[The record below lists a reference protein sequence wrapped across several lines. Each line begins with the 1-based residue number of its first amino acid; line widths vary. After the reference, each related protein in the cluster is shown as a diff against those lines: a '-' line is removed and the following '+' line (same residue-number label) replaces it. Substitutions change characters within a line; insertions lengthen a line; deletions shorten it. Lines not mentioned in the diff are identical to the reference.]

1 LKINYLGA
9 IMKKSK
15 NGSIKEKTGGKTGKE
30 IKKSEKSENPM
41 HDPVHNHHNH
51 QKHQSNLQKHEKHA
65 TDQSMHHHSHAGMLE
80 DYKKRLIVCLILTIP
95 VFILTPIV
103 QEALNLSQFINFYG
117 EEYLLLIISSIVF
130 VYGGYPF
137 FKGFLKETKNKI
149 PGMMTLI
156 TVAITTA
163 YIYSFAVTLGLMGMV
178 FFLELVTLIDIMLL
192 GHWVEMRSVMG
203 ASNALEKLAK
213 LLPKNA
219 HLINVHGRLQDIT
232 ISELK
237 IHDRILVKPGEK
249 IPADGLVINGES
261 SVNESLLTGES
272 SLQKK
277 SPQSQVIGGSLNKNG
292 SLTIEVKKTGEESF
306 ISQVIQLVGEAQQGK
321 SKTQDLANKAAMW
334 LTIIALLGGA
344 ITFLMW
350 FGLGKMDLAFS
361 LERTVTVMVTTC
373 PHALGLAIPL
383 VIAVSTAIS
392 AREGLLIR
400 HRDAF
405 ENARAINAVIFD
417 KTGTLT
423 RGELGVSDVISFDDD
438 IDEGEL
444 LKYAASAEVYSE
456 HPLARGIVDSVE
468 EVLPSQNFQSI
479 PGKGV
484 SATVGGI
491 EIQVVSPG
499 FLKEM
504 GIELKSELENGF
516 TNNFENEIKIKREL
530 ENEIESSLGGI
541 ENNVNSST
549 IDLLFSQ
556 GKTVVFVLFNG
567 ELKGCVALGDIIRE
581 ESLRTI
587 TELKNRNIKCIM
599 LTGDNKK
606 SAQWVAG
613 KIGLDEYFS
622 QLLPD
627 EKVDKVIEIQSR
639 GFKVAMTGDGINDAP
654 ALAQADLG
662 IAIGAGTDVAVETAD
677 VVLIKSNPLDV
688 ISILDLANSSYR
700 KMRQNLIW
708 ATAYNFFAIPLAA
721 GVLYYQG
728 ILLSPAMGAVLMSLS
743 TVIVAVNARMFK
755 FKTSGDY

>member
-1 LKINYLGA
+1 LKIKISLEA
-9 IMKKSK
+9 IMKKSE
-15 NGSIKEKTGGKTGKE
+15 NESID
-30 IKKSEKSENPM
+30 KKSDSLKKLKEPERSLNSNHSEHHLNQET
-41 HDPVHNHHNH
+41 HHNH
-51 QKHQSNLQKHEKHA
+51 GKKADPEKHGA
-65 TDQSMHHHSHAGMLE
+65 HNKHKKHVKHGNSESMHSHGHSEMLQ

-103 QEALNLSQFINFYG
+103 QQALNLNQTINFYG
-117 EEYLLLIISSIVF
+117 EEYLLLLISSIVF

-137 FKGFLKETKNKI
+137 FKGFLEEIKNRI

-163 YIYSFAVTLGLMGMV
+163 YIYSAAVTLGLMGMV

-203 ASNALEKLAK
+203 ASNALEKLGK

-219 HLINVHGRLQDIT
+219 HLINVHGRLQDIPL
-232 ISELK
+232 SELK
-237 IHDRILVKPGEK
+237 VHDRVLVKPGEK
-249 IPADGLVINGES
+249 IPADGRVINGES

-272 SLQKK
+272 ILQKK
-277 SPQSQVIGGSLNKNG
+277 SPQSQVIGGSLNENG

-306 ISQVIQLVGEAQQGK
+306 ISQVIELVSEAQQGK

-350 FGLGKMDLAFS
+350 LAVAKMDLAFS

-383 VIAVSTAIS
+383 VVAVSTAIS

-423 RGELGVSDVISFDDD
+423 RGELGVSDVISFDED

-444 LKYAASAEVYSE
+444 LKYAASAEIHSE

-468 EVLPSQNFQSI
+468 EVLPSQDFQSI

-484 SATVGGI
+484 LATVGGI
-491 EIQVVSPG
+491 EIQVISPG
-499 FLKEM
+499 FLKEL
-504 GIELKSELENGF
+504 GINLQNEFETHLANKLENNL
-516 TNNFENEIKIKREL
+516 TD
-530 ENEIESSLGGI
+530 
-541 ENNVNSST
+541 ST
-549 IDLLFSQ
+549 IELLFSQ

-567 ELKGCVALGDIIRE
+567 ELKGCIALGDIIRK
-581 ESLRTI
+581 ESHRTI
-587 TELKNRNIKCIM
+587 QELKNRNIKCIM
-599 LTGDNKK
+599 LTGDNEKAAK
-606 SAQWVAG
+606 WVASE
-613 KIGLDEYFS
+613 IGLDEYFS

-627 EKVDKVIEIQSR
+627 EKVNKVIEIQSR

-688 ISILDLANSSYR
+688 ISIMDLANSSYG

-708 ATAYNFFAIPLAA
+708 ATAYNAFAIPLAA

-743 TVIVAVNARMFK
+743 TVIVALNARMFK
-755 FKTSGDY
+755 FKTSKDY

>member
-1 LKINYLGA
+1 
-9 IMKKSK
+9 MKKSE
-15 NGSIKEKTGGKTGKE
+15 NEYID
-30 IKKSEKSENPM
+30 KKSDSLKNLKEQESSLNSNHSEHHLNQET
-41 HDPVHNHHNH
+41 HHNH
-51 QKHQSNLQKHEKHA
+51 GKKADPEKHGA
-65 TDQSMHHHSHAGMLE
+65 HNKHKKHVKHGNSESMHSHGHSEMLQ

-103 QEALNLSQFINFYG
+103 QQALNLNQTINFYG
-117 EEYLLLIISSIVF
+117 EEYLLLLISSIVF
-130 VYGGYPF
+130 IYGGYPF
-137 FKGFLKETKNKI
+137 FKGFLEEIKNRI

-163 YIYSFAVTLGLMGMV
+163 YIYSAAVTLGLMGMV

-219 HLINVHGRLQDIT
+219 HLINIHGRLQDIPL
-232 ISELK
+232 SELK
-237 IHDRILVKPGEK
+237 VHDRVLVKPGEK
-249 IPADGLVINGES
+249 IPADGRVVNGES

-277 SPQSQVIGGSLNKNG
+277 TPQSQVIGGSLNENG

-306 ISQVIQLVGEAQQGK
+306 ISQVIELVSEAQQGK

-350 FGLGKMDLAFS
+350 LAVAKMDLAFS

-383 VIAVSTAIS
+383 VVAVSTAIS

-423 RGELGVSDVISFDDD
+423 RGELGVSDVISFDED

-444 LKYAASAEVYSE
+444 LKYAASAEIHSE

-468 EVLPSQNFQSI
+468 EVLPSQDFQSI

-484 SATVGGI
+484 LAIVGGI

-499 FLKEM
+499 FLKEL
-504 GIELKSELENGF
+504 GINLQSEFETHLANKLENNL
-516 TNNFENEIKIKREL
+516 TD
-530 ENEIESSLGGI
+530 
-541 ENNVNSST
+541 ST
-549 IDLLFSQ
+549 IELLFSQ

-567 ELKGCVALGDIIRE
+567 ELKGCIALGDIIRK
-581 ESLRTI
+581 ESHRTI
-587 TELKNRNIKCIM
+587 QELKNRNIKCIM
-599 LTGDNKK
+599 LTGDNEKAAK
-606 SAQWVAG
+606 WVASE
-613 KIGLDEYFS
+613 IGLDEYFS

-627 EKVDKVIEIQSR
+627 EKVNKVIEIQSR

-688 ISILDLANSSYR
+688 ISIMDLANSSYG

-708 ATAYNFFAIPLAA
+708 ATAYNAFAIPLAA

-743 TVIVAVNARMFK
+743 TVIVALNARMFK
-755 FKTSGDY
+755 FKTSKDY

>member
-1 LKINYLGA
+1 
-9 IMKKSK
+9 MKKSE
-15 NGSIKEKTGGKTGKE
+15 NEYID
-30 IKKSEKSENPM
+30 KKSDSLKNLKEQESSLNSNHSEHHLNQET
-41 HDPVHNHHNH
+41 HHNH
-51 QKHQSNLQKHEKHA
+51 GKKADPEKHGA
-65 TDQSMHHHSHAGMLE
+65 HNKHKKHVKHGNSESMHSHGHSEMLQ

-103 QEALNLSQFINFYG
+103 QQALNLNQTINFYG
-117 EEYLLLIISSIVF
+117 EEYLLLLISSIVF
-130 VYGGYPF
+130 IYGGYPF
-137 FKGFLKETKNKI
+137 FKGFLEEIKNRI

-163 YIYSFAVTLGLMGMV
+163 YIYSAAVTLGLMGMV

-219 HLINVHGRLQDIT
+219 HLINIHGRLQDIPL
-232 ISELK
+232 SELK
-237 IHDRILVKPGEK
+237 VHDRVLVKPGEK
-249 IPADGLVINGES
+249 IPADGRVINGES

-277 SPQSQVIGGSLNKNG
+277 TPQSQVIGGSLNENG

-306 ISQVIQLVGEAQQGK
+306 ISQVIELVSEAQQGK

-350 FGLGKMDLAFS
+350 LAVAKMDLAFS

-383 VIAVSTAIS
+383 VVAVSTAIS

-423 RGELGVSDVISFDDD
+423 RGELGVSDVISFDED

-444 LKYAASAEVYSE
+444 LKYAASAEIHSE

-468 EVLPSQNFQSI
+468 EVLPSQDFQSI

-484 SATVGGI
+484 LATVGGI

-499 FLKEM
+499 FLKEL
-504 GIELKSELENGF
+504 GINLQSEFETHLANKLENNL
-516 TNNFENEIKIKREL
+516 TD
-530 ENEIESSLGGI
+530 
-541 ENNVNSST
+541 ST
-549 IDLLFSQ
+549 IELLFSQ

-567 ELKGCVALGDIIRE
+567 ELKGCIALGDIIRK
-581 ESLRTI
+581 ESHRTI
-587 TELKNRNIKCIM
+587 QELKNRNIKCIM
-599 LTGDNKK
+599 LTGDNEKAAK
-606 SAQWVAG
+606 WVASE
-613 KIGLDEYFS
+613 IGLDEYFS

-627 EKVDKVIEIQSR
+627 EKVNKVIEIQSR

-688 ISILDLANSSYR
+688 ISIMDLANSSYG

-708 ATAYNFFAIPLAA
+708 ATAYNVFAIPLAA

-743 TVIVAVNARMFK
+743 TVIVALNARMFK
-755 FKTSGDY
+755 FKTSKDY

>member
-1 LKINYLGA
+1 
-9 IMKKSK
+9 MKKSE
-15 NGSIKEKTGGKTGKE
+15 NESID
-30 IKKSEKSENPM
+30 KKSDSLKKLKEPERSLNSNHSDHHLYQET
-41 HDPVHNHHNH
+41 HHNH
-51 QKHQSNLQKHEKHA
+51 GKKADPEKHGA
-65 TDQSMHHHSHAGMLE
+65 HNKHKKHVKHGNSESMHSHGHSEMLQ

-95 VFILTPIV
+95 VFILTPVV
-103 QEALNLSQFINFYG
+103 QQALNLNKTINFYG
-117 EEYLLLIISSIVF
+117 EEYLLLLISSIVF

-137 FKGFLKETKNKI
+137 FKGFLEEIKNRI

-163 YIYSFAVTLGLMGMV
+163 YIYSAAVTLGLMGMV

-219 HLINVHGRLQDIT
+219 HLINIHGRLQDIPL
-232 ISELK
+232 SELK
-237 IHDRILVKPGEK
+237 VHDRVLVKPGEK
-249 IPADGLVINGES
+249 IPADGRVINGES

-277 SPQSQVIGGSLNKNG
+277 TPQSQVIGGSLNENG

-306 ISQVIQLVGEAQQGK
+306 ISQVIELVSEAQQGK

-350 FGLGKMDLAFS
+350 LAVAKMDLAFS

-383 VIAVSTAIS
+383 VVAVSTAIS

-423 RGELGVSDVISFDDD
+423 RGELGVSDVISFDED

-444 LKYAASAEVYSE
+444 LKYAASAEIHSE

-468 EVLPSQNFQSI
+468 EVLPSQDFQSI

-484 SATVGGI
+484 LATVGGI

-499 FLKEM
+499 FLKEL
-504 GIELKSELENGF
+504 GINLQSEFETHLANKLENNL
-516 TNNFENEIKIKREL
+516 TD
-530 ENEIESSLGGI
+530 
-541 ENNVNSST
+541 ST
-549 IDLLFSQ
+549 IELLFSQ

-567 ELKGCVALGDIIRE
+567 ELKGCIALGDIIRK
-581 ESLRTI
+581 ESHRTI
-587 TELKNRNIKCIM
+587 QELKNRNIKCIM
-599 LTGDNKK
+599 LTGDNEKAAK
-606 SAQWVAG
+606 WVASE
-613 KIGLDEYFS
+613 IGLDEYFS

-627 EKVDKVIEIQSR
+627 EKVNKVIEIQSR

-688 ISILDLANSSYR
+688 ISIMDLANSSYG

-708 ATAYNFFAIPLAA
+708 ATAYNAFAIPLAA

-743 TVIVAVNARMFK
+743 TVIVALNARMFK
-755 FKTSGDY
+755 FKTSKDY

>member
-1 LKINYLGA
+1 
-9 IMKKSK
+9 M
-15 NGSIKEKTGGKTGKE
+15 
-30 IKKSEKSENPM
+30 P
-41 HDPVHNHHNH
+41 HHGH
-51 QKHQSNLQKHEKHA
+51 P
-65 TDQSMHHHSHAGMLE
+65 GMLE

-95 VFILTPIV
+95 VFILTPLV
-103 QEALNLSQFINFYG
+103 QDALNLSPTINFYG

-137 FKGFLKETKNKI
+137 FKGFLEEIKNKI

-163 YIYSFAVTLGLMGMV
+163 YIYSAAVTLGLMGMV

-192 GHWVEMRSVMG
+192 GHWVEMRSVIG

-219 HLINVHGRLQDIT
+219 HLINVHGRLQDVP

-237 IHDRILVKPGEK
+237 VHDRILVKPGEK
-249 IPADGLVINGES
+249 IPADGRVIKGES

-277 SPQSQVIGGSLNKNG
+277 SPQSTVIGGSLNKNG

-306 ISQVIQLVGEAQQGK
+306 ISQVIQLVSEAQQGK

-334 LTIIALLGGA
+334 LTIIALLGGS
-344 ITFLMW
+344 ITLFMW
-350 FGLGKMDLAFS
+350 LAVGKMDLAFS

-383 VIAVSTAIS
+383 VVAVSTAIS

-423 RGELGVSDVISFDDD
+423 RGELGVSDVISFDED

-444 LKYAASAEVYSE
+444 LKYAASAEIHSE
-456 HPLARGIVDSVE
+456 HPLARGIVDAVE

-491 EIQVVSPG
+491 EIQVISPG
-499 FLKEM
+499 FLKELEINLQDKLESKFLEK
-504 GIELKSELENGF
+504 GFENDFENRLEN
-516 TNNFENEIKIKREL
+516 NL
-530 ENEIESSLGGI
+530 E
-541 ENNVNSST
+541 SST

-556 GKTVVFVLFNG
+556 GKTVVFVVFNG

-581 ESLRTI
+581 ESHRTI
-587 TELKNRNIKCIM
+587 MELKNRNIKCIM
-599 LTGDNKK
+599 LTGDNEKAAK
-606 SAQWVAG
+606 WVASE
-613 KIGLDEYFS
+613 IGLDEYFA

-627 EKVDKVIEIQSR
+627 EKVEKVIEIQSR
-639 GFKVAMTGDGINDAP
+639 GYKVAMTGDGINDAP
-654 ALAQADLG
+654 ALAQSDLG

-677 VVLIKSNPLDV
+677 IVLIKSNPLDV
-688 ISILDLANSSYR
+688 ISIMDLADSSYR

-708 ATAYNFFAIPLAA
+708 ATAYNAFAIPLAA

-728 ILLSPAMGAVLMSLS
+728 ILLSPALGAVLMSLS
-743 TVIVAVNARMFK
+743 TVIVAVNARLFT
-755 FKTSGDY
+755 FKTSRDY

>member
-1 LKINYLGA
+1 
-9 IMKKSK
+9 MKKSK
-15 NGSIKEKTGGKTGKE
+15 NELVKKKGKTSKPDKHSAHGKQVTNTQAANS
-30 IKKSEKSENPM
+30 KHGKYGGHVKHGNSES
-41 HDPVHNHHNH
+41 VHLHGH
-51 QKHQSNLQKHEKHA
+51 S
-65 TDQSMHHHSHAGMLE
+65 SMLK

-103 QEALNLSQFINFYG
+103 QQALNLNQTINFYG
-117 EEYLLLIISSIVF
+117 EEYLLLLISSIVF
-130 VYGGYPF
+130 GYGGYPF
-137 FKGFLKETKNKI
+137 FKGFLEEIKNRI

-156 TVAITTA
+156 TLAITTA
-163 YIYSFAVTLGLMGMV
+163 YIYSAAVTLGLMGMV

-203 ASNALEKLAK
+203 ASNALKKLAK

-219 HLINVHGRLQDIT
+219 HLINVHGRLQDVPL
-232 ISELK
+232 SELK
-237 IHDRILVKPGEK
+237 VHDRVLVKPGEK
-249 IPADGLVINGES
+249 IPADGRVVNGES

-277 SPQSQVIGGSLNKNG
+277 TPQSQVIGGSLNENG

-306 ISQVIQLVGEAQQGK
+306 ISQVIELVSEAQQGK

-334 LTIIALLGGA
+334 LTIIAILGGA

-350 FGLGKMDLAFS
+350 LAVAKMDLAFS
-361 LERTVTVMVTTC
+361 LERSVTVMVTTC

-383 VIAVSTAIS
+383 VVAVSTAIS

-423 RGELGVSDVISFDDD
+423 KGELGVSDVISFDEN

-444 LKYAASAEVYSE
+444 LKYAASAEIHSE

-468 EVLPSQNFQSI
+468 EVLTSQDFQSI

-484 SATVGGI
+484 LATVGGT

-499 FLKEM
+499 FLKEL
-504 GIELKSELENGF
+504 GINLQSEFETLANELESNL
-516 TNNFENEIKIKREL
+516 TD
-530 ENEIESSLGGI
+530 
-541 ENNVNSST
+541 ST
-549 IDLLFSQ
+549 IELLFSQ

-581 ESLRTI
+581 ESRRTI
-587 TELKNRNIKCIM
+587 QELKNRDIKCIM
-599 LTGDNKK
+599 LTGDNEKAAK
-606 SAQWVAG
+606 WVASA
-613 KIGLDEYFS
+613 IGLDEYFS

-627 EKVDKVIEIQSR
+627 EKVNKVIEIQSR

-688 ISILDLANSSYR
+688 ISIMDLANSSYG

-708 ATAYNFFAIPLAA
+708 ATAYNAFAIPLAA
-721 GVLYYQG
+721 GVLYYEG

-743 TVIVAVNARMFK
+743 TVIVALNARMFK
-755 FKTSGDY
+755 FKTSKDY

>member
-1 LKINYLGA
+1 
-9 IMKKSK
+9 MKKSE
-15 NGSIKEKTGGKTGKE
+15 NEYID
-30 IKKSEKSENPM
+30 KKSDSLKNLKEPESSLNSNHSEHHLNQET
-41 HDPVHNHHNH
+41 HHNH
-51 QKHQSNLQKHEKHA
+51 GKKADPEKHGA
-65 TDQSMHHHSHAGMLE
+65 HNKHKKHVKHGNSESMHSHGHSEMLQ

-95 VFILTPIV
+95 VFILTPVV
-103 QEALNLSQFINFYG
+103 QQALNLNQTINFYG
-117 EEYLLLIISSIVF
+117 EEYLLLLISSIVF

-137 FKGFLKETKNKI
+137 FKGFLEEIKNRI

-163 YIYSFAVTLGLMGMV
+163 YIYSAAVTLGLMGMV

-219 HLINVHGRLQDIT
+219 HLINVHGRLQDIPL
-232 ISELK
+232 SELK
-237 IHDRILVKPGEK
+237 VHDRVLVKPGEK
-249 IPADGLVINGES
+249 IPADGRVINGES

-277 SPQSQVIGGSLNKNG
+277 SPQSQVIGGSLNENG

-306 ISQVIQLVGEAQQGK
+306 ISQVIELVSEAQQGK

-350 FGLGKMDLAFS
+350 LAVAKMDLAFS

-383 VIAVSTAIS
+383 VVAVSTAIS

-423 RGELGVSDVISFDDD
+423 RGELGVSDVISFDED

-444 LKYAASAEVYSE
+444 LKYAASAEIHSE

-468 EVLPSQNFQSI
+468 EVLPSQDFQSI

-484 SATVGGI
+484 LATVGGI

-499 FLKEM
+499 FLKEL
-504 GIELKSELENGF
+504 GINLQSEFETHLANKLENNL
-516 TNNFENEIKIKREL
+516 TD
-530 ENEIESSLGGI
+530 
-541 ENNVNSST
+541 ST
-549 IDLLFSQ
+549 IELLFSQ

-567 ELKGCVALGDIIRE
+567 ELKGCIALGDIIRK
-581 ESLRTI
+581 ESHRTI
-587 TELKNRNIKCIM
+587 QELKNRNIKCIM
-599 LTGDNKK
+599 LTGDNEKAAK
-606 SAQWVAG
+606 WVASE
-613 KIGLDEYFS
+613 IGLDEYFS

-627 EKVDKVIEIQSR
+627 EKVNKVIEIQSR

-688 ISILDLANSSYR
+688 ISIMDLANSSYG

-708 ATAYNFFAIPLAA
+708 ATAYNVFAIPLAA

-743 TVIVAVNARMFK
+743 TVIVALNARMFK
-755 FKTSGDY
+755 FKTSKDY